1 MLERMTVVKRLFL
14 GFGVLQAIL
23 IAVTLTGVFRVLSIE
38 TALADNSRE
47 HAPIQRFAINFRG
60 SAHDRSIAI
69 RNVVLAGTQ
78 EEVDREL
85 RRIQDLAKFYADA
98 AAPLEQLLAT
108 SANREELQRL
118 YGAIK
123 AIEAQAVAST
133 QAVASRVAQGD
144 PEGAR
149 TILWTQVKPQYEQ
162 WLAAINR
169 LIDFEEANIQA
180 KNQIAQEQAAGFLKV
195 MLFALALALV
205 IGITLAVGISRSII
219 RQLGAEPAALGDV
232 AQRVAKGDL
241 QSVQGI
247 RARDSR
253 SVLAY
258 LGAMQASLESIVSK
272 VRSASSVIASRST
285 EISQDNADLN
295 RRTQEQA
302 DHLQKTAASMEQMN
316 AAVRANAD
324 SAQEAARLAASA
336 SDAAHQGGEVMQQVI
351 QTMDDISSSSRKI
364 GDIIGVIDSIAFQT
378 NILALNAAVE
388 AARAGEQGRG
398 FAVVAS
404 EVRSLAQR
412 SAEAAREIKSLI
424 EASVG
429 KVESGSQLV
438 TNAGAKIENIVQQVQ
453 QVAGIIRDISVS
465 TQQQTSGIG
474 EVSEALAELDRS
486 TQDNLSLAQRASVA
500 ADDLYRNAQLLQ
512 EAVQVFR
519 LSRDDSPQT
528 PLLAIS
534 PPASAASNH
543 RN

>member
-38 TALADNSRE
+38 AALAENSLE

-60 SAHDRSIAI
+60 SAHDRSTAI
-69 RNVVLAGTQ
+69 RDVVLAGTQ

-85 RRIQDLAKFYADA
+85 RRIQDLAKLYADS

-118 YGAIK
+118 YGAIQ

-534 PPASAASNH
+534 PPASAASH
-543 RN
+543 RRS

>member
-38 TALADNSRE
+38 AALAENSLE

-85 RRIQDLAKFYADA
+85 RRIQDLAKFYADS
-98 AAPLEQLLAT
+98 AAPLERLLVT

-118 YGAIK
+118 YGAIQ

-144 PEGAR
+144 AEGAR
-149 TILWTQVKPQYEQ
+149 TILWNQVKPQYEQ

-364 GDIIGVIDSIAFQT
+364 GDIIGMIDSIAFQT

>member
-1 MLERMTVVKRLFL
+1 MFERMTVAQRLYL
-14 GFGVLQAIL
+14 GFGLLLAIL
-23 IAVTLTGVFRVLSIE
+23 IAVTLTGVVKVQSIDS
-38 TALADNSRE
+38 ALTDNSRE
-47 HAPIQRFAINFRG
+47 HAAIQRFAINFRG

-69 RNVVLAGTQ
+69 RDVVLAGSRQ
-78 EEVDREL
+78 EVEREL
-85 RRIQDLAKFYADA
+85 GLIRELANFYANS
-98 AAPLEQLLAT
+98 AAPLERLVAT
-108 SANREELQRL
+108 SANANELQRL

-133 QAVASRVAQGD
+133 EAVASRVAQGD
-144 PEGAR
+144 METAR
-149 TILWTQVKPQYEQ
+149 SILWTQVKPQYVQ
-162 WLAAINR
+162 WLAAINQ

-180 KNQIAQEQAAGFLKV
+180 KNQIAQEQAESFLAV
-195 MLFALALALV
+195 MLLALAVALV

-219 RQLGAEPAALGDV
+219 RQLGAEPSDLGDV
-232 AQRVAKGDL
+232 AKRVAKGDL
-241 QSVQGI
+241 QSVRGI
-247 RARDSR
+247 RERDR
-253 SVLAY
+253 DSVLAS
-258 LGAMQASLESIVSK
+258 LGAMQVSLESIVSQ
-272 VRSASSVIASRST
+272 VRAASKVIASRST

-295 RRTQEQA
+295 QRTQTQA

-324 SAQEAARLAASA
+324 SAQEASRLAASA
-336 SDAAHQGGEVMQQVI
+336 SDAAHRGGEVMQQVI

-424 EASVG
+424 ETSVG

-438 TNAGAKIENIVQQVQ
+438 TNAGGTIENIVQQVQ
-453 QVAGIIRDISVS
+453 QVASIIRDISVS

-486 TQDNLSLAQRASVA
+486 TQDNLSLAERASLA
-500 ADDLYRNAQLLQ
+500 ADALHHKAKRLE
-512 EAVQVFR
+512 EAVQVFS
-519 LSRDDSPQT
+519 LGQEDSSQP
-528 PLLAIS
+528 PLLAFS
-534 PPASAASNH
+534 PPASAASNRH
-543 RN
+543 S

>member
-38 TALADNSRE
+38 AALAENSLE

-69 RNVVLAGTQ
+69 RDVVLAGTQ

-180 KNQIAQEQAAGFLKV
+180 KNQNAQEQAAGFLKV

>member
-38 TALADNSRE
+38 AALAENSLE

-69 RNVVLAGTQ
+69 RDVVLAGTQ

-98 AAPLEQLLAT
+98 AAPLERLLVT

-118 YGAIK
+118 YGAIQ

-144 PEGAR
+144 AEGAR
-149 TILWTQVKPQYEQ
+149 TILWNQVKPQYEQ